1 MREFVLKEE
10 EFNLKFME
18 KVPEPKEGECFLL
31 YQEGAGV
38 KKSMVVSHGAKYSST
53 AVRHKHYNKKVTFIL
68 QKRDFRQNYRIIME
82 NVDFYFNADVSISYV
97 IQDVQGYFFGETMEE
112 DALRNIA
119 KKCVDRQNK
128 RWQIKQGWELQ
139 RELEDDIERGIKV
152 FEGVKFRV
160 EVDVSPDEAAQKILD
175 SDQKTVVEIHT
186 SDNRKNVQIATNEH
200 LVAIAESERN
210 LKLQQIQEIGMLMK
224 NFGALG
230 PVANEYLEGKI
241 DGQEFYNYI
250 MKART
255 DDMNMLNMAVSN
267 DLLTTEEFMDRIN
280 DILTNRRFENM
291 EGQQLPVKDS
301 GRLETHSDKR
311 KDIEDEVEEEKEA
324 DTLPTGGFL

>member
-1 MREFVLKEE
+1 M
-10 EFNLKFME
+10 
-18 KVPEPKEGECFLL
+18 
-31 YQEGAGV
+31 
-38 KKSMVVSHGAKYSST
+38 
-53 AVRHKHYNKKVTFIL
+53 
-68 QKRDFRQNYRIIME
+68 
-82 NVDFYFNADVSISYV
+82 
-97 IQDVQGYFFGETMEE
+97 
-112 DALRNIA
+112 
-119 KKCVDRQNK
+119 
-128 RWQIKQGWELQ
+128 
-139 RELEDDIERGIKV
+139 
-152 FEGVKFRV
+152 
-160 EVDVSPDEAAQKILD
+160 
-175 SDQKTVVEIHT
+175 
-186 SDNRKNVQIATNEH
+186 QIATNEH